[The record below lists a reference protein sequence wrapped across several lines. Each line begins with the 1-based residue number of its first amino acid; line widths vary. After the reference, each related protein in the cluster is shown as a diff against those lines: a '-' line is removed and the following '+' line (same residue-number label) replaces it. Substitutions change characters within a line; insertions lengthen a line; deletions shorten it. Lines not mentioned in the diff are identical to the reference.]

1 MGYQIPTQRTVPPM
15 PCRRSRK
22 KDIKAIKRAKKRIE
36 AELDR
41 LREENTR
48 KHFELD
54 FKMTHDIAVISGKI
68 SGLLMILEEINKQE
82 GKNGSQ

>member
-1 MGYQIPTQRTVPPM
+1 MGYQISIQKNIPIM

-36 AELDR
+36 AELER

-48 KHFELD
+48 KHYESN

-68 SGLLMILEEINKQE
+68 SGLIMILEEINKQE
-82 GKNGSQ
+82 DKNGSQ

>member
-1 MGYQIPTQRTVPPM
+1 MGYQIPTQRAVPPM

-36 AELDR
+36 SELER

-48 KHFELD
+48 KHYD
-54 FKMTHDIAVISGKI
+54 SNFKMTHDIAVISGKI
-68 SGLLMILEEINKQE
+68 SGLLIILEEIEKQE
-82 GKNGSQ
+82 DNNGQ

>member
-1 MGYQIPTQRTVPPM
+1 MGYQIPTQRTVPLM
-15 PCRRSRK
+15 PRKQSRK

-36 AELDR
+36 AELER

-48 KHFELD
+48 KHYESN

-82 GKNGSQ
+82 DKDGQ